1 MYAAPRKIDLK
12 AATMETLKKEKHY
25 AAQVIWEL
33 LDDPSRIVE
42 KYENYLSEIL
52 AEIKRRGA
60 GIKRRG

>member
-12 AATMETLKKEKHY
+12 AATMTELKAEKSY

-33 LDDPSRIVE
+33 LDDPSMVAE
-42 KYENYLSEIL
+42 TYQAYLEEIL
-52 AEIKRRGA
+52 TEIGRRGA